1 MLMRLFLGI
10 LSALCIFAKA
20 PAQQTETPYRHD
32 LFLTLPQDSFRSFTA
47 FVVSFDGAD
56 DGVALGLPEWVAYE
70 LRSPGSASGGKYER
84 PSTWATDEAL
94 HQQCLA
100 PDDSSYRDSG
110 YSRGHMCMKSHASR
124 LGAVADRET
133 HTLLN
138 ACPQL
143 QNMNA
148 GVWLAI
154 ENLTGDW
161 ADSFGNVWIVTG
173 PVFTRA
179 ERQWIGDPGE
189 VPVAVPDAFFKIVVR
204 LNGSTPEVLAFLV
217 PMEGDDAHSKQS
229 ADVRPYLT
237 SVDVIEALT
246 KLDFLT
252 GLADPTEAHLECRMS
267 TVLWNQQT
275 PSLDAR
281 PPPTIV
287 SSESNLPNSAPIESP
302 ATSQPTVSAPKSDVK
317 LRDGI
322 EPTASET
329 ALGIKAAGREYVMPR
344 PKSARAS
351 WNNGDGHTTWWA
363 GYWHNATSRS
373 YSTAQPT
380 VSAPKSDVKLRDG
393 IEPTASET
401 ALALGIKA
409 AGWEYVMPCPK
420 SAQASWGNG
429 DGRTTWYNGYWHN
442 AKSSSYSAAQP
453 GSADGF
459 KGDGINNQGWRR
471 GGSPGSPNRIEWL
484 CSASGGIMPRQKSN
498 RPMIHDPRRSAGRA
512 NLQNIMTFSAAAG
525 TNYTIVLTV
534 PSRRLCTIDAAIQ
547 CRCHQSQLK
556 RMNKS

>member
-1 MLMRLFLGI
+1 MRLFLGI
-10 LSALCIFAKA
+10 LSVLCIFAKA

-32 LFLTLPQDSFRSFTA
+32 IFVTLPQDLFRPFTA

-56 DGVALGLPEWVAYE
+56 DGIALGLPEWVAYE
-70 LRSPGSASGGKYER
+70 LRSPASASGGKYER

-94 HQQCLA
+94 HQQRLA

-133 HTLLN
+133 HTVLN

-252 GLADPTEAHLECRMS
+252 GLADPLEAHLESRMS
-267 TVLWNQQT
+267 TVLWNHQT

-287 SSESNLPNSAPIESP
+287 STESDLPKSAPIKSP
-302 ATSQPTVSAPKSDVK
+302 AISQPTVSASQSDVK

-322 EPTASET
+322 EPTASE
-329 ALGIKAAGREYVMPR
+329 K
-344 PKSARAS
+344 
-351 WNNGDGHTTWWA
+351 
-363 GYWHNATSRS
+363 
-373 YSTAQPT
+373 
-380 VSAPKSDVKLRDG
+380 
-393 IEPTASET
+393 
-401 ALALGIKA
+401 ALAIGIKA
-409 AGWEYVMPCPK
+409 AGWEYVMPRPK

-442 AKSSSYSAAQP
+442 ATSRSYSAAQP

-484 CSASGGIMPRQKSN
+484 CSASGGIMPR
-498 RPMIHDPRRSAGRA
+498 
-512 NLQNIMTFSAAAG
+512 
-525 TNYTIVLTV
+525 
-534 PSRRLCTIDAAIQ
+534 
-547 CRCHQSQLK
+547 
-556 RMNKS
+556 